1 MNTAFF
7 RTFYIFLIN
16 LTQSDDL
23 GRIVIPK
30 EIRKTLRIKDGDP
43 MEIYTSKEG
52 EVIFRKYSLMGG
64 VSDLA
69 QFACEAL
76 HKATGRAAVV
86 TDRDACVAVAGV
98 ARREL
103 ADKLLSEPLERSIQ
117 ARQLYQVGGG
127 QPPVPVS
134 DGNARLYV
142 VCAAPIL
149 SEGDVLG
156 AVLFAGTE
164 EELTC
169 GEVEVKLLQAMSG
182 FLGRQM
188 ED

>member
-1 MNTAFF
+1 MKATGIV
-7 RTFYIFLIN
+7 RRI
-16 LTQSDDL
+16 DDL

-64 VSDLA
+64 VSELA
-69 QFACEAL
+69 QQACEAL
-76 HKATGRAAVV
+76 HRSTGQVAVV
-86 TDRDACVAVAGV
+86 TDRDACVAVSGV

-103 ADKLLSEPLERSIQ
+103 VDKLLSETLERSIQ
-117 ARQLYQVGGG
+117 ARQLYQGGGG
-127 QPPVPVS
+127 QTPVPVS
-134 DGNARLYV
+134 DSNGRLYV
-142 VCAAPIL
+142 ICSAPIL

-156 AVLFAGTE
+156 AVVLAGDE
-164 EELTC
+164 EALRC
-169 GEVEVKLLQAMSG
+169 GEVEVKLLQTMSG

-188 ED
+188 EG